1 MSYLKFGLDHLQAR
15 RIRLTQLSVATLLA
29 SPAFLAQAELYF
41 NPRFLADDPA
51 AVADLSSFEKGQE
64 LPPGTYRMD
73 IYLNDG
79 FMTTRDVTFSAGENG
94 HGLMPCL
101 TRGQLAS
108 MGLNTAAIK
117 GMEALEPD
125 ACVPF
130 TEMIKNATVRLDV
143 GQQRLYLTI
152 PQAYMGNQARGYIS
166 PELWDNGITAGLL
179 NYNFTGNNVQN
190 RVGGSSQYA
199 YLNLQSG
206 LNVGAWRLRDN
217 STWSYSSGSTNQ
229 NQWQHVNTWLERDI
243 TPFRSRLTLGDSY
256 TNGDVFDGINFRGAQ
271 LASDDNMLPDSQK
284 GFAPVIHGIAR
295 GTAQVSIKQN
305 GYEIYHSTVP
315 PGPFT
320 INDLYAAG
328 NGGDLQVAIKEA
340 DGSVQSFTVPYS
352 SVPVLQREGHTRYA
366 LTAGKYR
373 SGNDLQEDPS
383 FFQSTLMHGL
393 PAGWTIYG
401 GTQLAD
407 RYRAF
412 NLGVGKNMG
421 DLGALSVDITQANA
435 TLPDDSEQQGQSVRF
450 LYNKSLSELGT
461 NIQLVGYRY
470 STQGY
475 YSFADTTYQRMS
487 GHSVVT
493 EDGPVYVKPKFTDY
507 YNLAY
512 SKRGK
517 VQVSVTQQLGRTATL
532 YVSGSRQ
539 SYWGTDN
546 ADEQFQVGLNTAV
559 SDINWTLSYSLTK
572 NAWQDGRDQMLAV
585 NVNIPFSHWLRSD
598 SQSVWRHASASY
610 SMSDDLNG
618 RMSNLAGLYGTLLED
633 NNLSYSVQTGYASG
647 GEGSSGGTGYAAL
660 NYRGGYGN
668 ANVGYSH
675 SDGLKQLYYGMSG
688 GVLAHANGVTLS
700 QPLND
705 TVVLVSAPGA
715 EGTRI
720 ENQTGV
726 RTDWRGYAVLPYAT
740 EYRENRVALDTN
752 SLADNVD
759 LDDAVVNVV
768 PTHGAIVRA
777 KFKTRVG
784 MKLLMTLTHRGKLVP
799 FGAVVTSADNQ
810 NSSIVA
816 DNGLVYLS
824 GMPLAGKVQVVW
836 GEGDDARCVADY
848 RIPDESQEQTLIQLS
863 AVCR

>member
-1 MSYLKFGLDHLQAR
+1 MR
-15 RIRLTQLSVATLLA
+15 QLPVAILLA
-29 SPAFLAQAELYF
+29 SPTFFVQAELYF

-51 AVADLSSFEKGQE
+51 AVADLSGFEKGQE
-64 LPPGTYRMD
+64 LPPGTYRVD

-79 FMTTRDVTFSAGENG
+79 YMTTRDVTFNAPEDG

-108 MGLNTAAIK
+108 MGLNVAAVD
-117 GMEALEPD
+117 GLHALAAD
-125 ACVPF
+125 ACVPL
-130 TEMIKNATVRLDV
+130 TEMIKEATIRLDV

-152 PQAYMGNQARGYIS
+152 PQAFMGNQARGYIP

-179 NYNFTGNNVQN
+179 NYNFTGNRVQN
-190 RVGGSSQYA
+190 TVGGSSQYA

-206 LNVGAWRLRDN
+206 LNVGPWRLRDN
-217 STWSYSSGSTNQ
+217 STWSHSSGSQ
-229 NQWQHVNTWLERDI
+229 NENKWQHINTWLERDI
-243 TPFRSRLTLGDSY
+243 TALRSRLTLGDSY
-256 TNGDVFDGINFRGAQ
+256 TNGDIFDGINFRGAQ

-328 NGGDLQVAIKEA
+328 NGGDLQVTIKEA
-340 DGSVQSFTVPYS
+340 DGSNQTFTVPYS

-373 SGNDLQEDPS
+373 SGNEQQDDPT
-383 FFQSTLMHGL
+383 FFQGTLMHGL
-393 PAGWTIYG
+393 AAGWTLYG
-401 GTQLAD
+401 GSQLAD

-412 NLGVGKNMG
+412 NFGVGKNMG
-421 DLGALSVDITQANA
+421 NLGAMSVDITQANA
-435 TLPDDSEQQGQSVRF
+435 TLPDDSRQQGQSVRF
-450 LYNKSLSELGT
+450 LYNKSLNELGT

-470 STQGY
+470 STRGY
-475 YSFADTTYQRMS
+475 FSFADTTYQRMS
-487 GHSVVT
+487 GYSVVT

-532 YVSGSRQ
+532 YVSGSQ
-539 SYWGTDN
+539 QTYWGTHN
-546 ADEQFQVGLNTAV
+546 ADEQFQAGLNMAV
-559 SDINWTLSYSLTK
+559 DDINWTLSYSLTK
-572 NAWQDGRDQMLAV
+572 NAWQDARDQMLAV

-598 SQSVWRHASASY
+598 SKSVWRHASASY
-610 SMSDDLNG
+610 SMSNDLNG

-633 NNLSYSVQTGYASG
+633 NNLSYNVQTGYASG
-647 GEGSSGGTGYAAL
+647 GEGSSGSTGYAAL

-668 ANVGYSH
+668 ANVGYSR
-675 SDGLKQLYYGMSG
+675 SDGIKQLYYGMSG

-715 EGTRI
+715 KGTKV
-720 ENQTGV
+720 ENQTGI

-777 KFKTRVG
+777 EFKAHVG
-784 MKLLMTLTHRGKLVP
+784 MKLLMTLIYNGKPVP
-799 FGAVVTSADNQ
+799 FGAMVTSDGNQ
-810 NSSIVA
+810 NGSIVA

-824 GMPLAGKVQVVW
+824 GMPLAGKVQVAW
-836 GEGDDARCVADY
+836 GQGANARCEAEY
-848 RIPDESQEQTLIQLS
+848 RLPDESQQQSLIQLS
-863 AVCR
+863 ATCR

>member
-1 MSYLKFGLDHLQAR
+1 MSYLKFGLDHLQAQ
-15 RIRLTQLSVATLLA
+15 RIRLTQLSVVTLLA
-29 SPAFLAQAELYF
+29 SPVFLAQAELYF

-64 LPPGTYRMD
+64 LPPGTYRVD

-79 FMTTRDVTFSAGENG
+79 FMTSRDVTFSAGEDG

-101 TRGQLAS
+101 TRGQLAN
-108 MGLNTAAIK
+108 MGLNTASIK
-117 GMEALEPD
+117 GMDALEPD

-130 TEMIKNATVRLDV
+130 TAMIKEATVRLDV
-143 GQQRLYLTI
+143 GLQRLYLTI
-152 PQAYMGNQARGYIS
+152 PQAFMGNQARGYIS

-217 STWSYSSGSTNQ
+217 STWSYSSGSSSENK
-229 NQWQHVNTWLERDI
+229 WQHVNTWLERDI

-373 SGNDLQEDPS
+373 SGNDLQEDPT

-393 PAGWTIYG
+393 PAGWTLYG

-421 DLGALSVDITQANA
+421 ELGALSVDITQANA
-435 TLPDDSEQQGQSVRF
+435 TLPDDSQQQGQSVRF
-450 LYNKSLSELGT
+450 LYNKSLSDLGT

-475 YSFADTTYQRMS
+475 YGFADTTYQRMS

-517 VQVSVTQQLGRTATL
+517 VQVSITQQLGRTATL
-532 YVSGSRQ
+532 YLSGSRQ

-546 ADEQFQVGLNTAV
+546 ADEQFQAGLNTAV
-559 SDINWTLSYSLTK
+559 NDINWTLSYSLTK

-618 RMSNLAGLYGTLLED
+618 RTSNLAGLYGTLLDD

-675 SDGLKQLYYGMSG
+675 SDGMKQLYYGMSG

-715 EGTRI
+715 EGTRV

-777 KFKTRVG
+777 QFKPRVG
-784 MKLLMTLTHRGKLVP
+784 MKLLMTLTHDGKMVP
-799 FGAVVTSADNQ
+799 FGAMVTSTDSQ

-824 GMPLAGKVQVVW
+824 GMPLAGKVQAVW

-848 RIPDESQEQTLIQLS
+848 RIPNERQEQTLIQLS